1 MNRLDLIIRKGTV
14 VLQDEC
20 RQLDI
25 GIRNGKIAALGENL
39 VVLEQTPIYD
49 AEGLTILPGMI
60 DAHVHFN
67 EPALGHWEGFVTG
80 SASLAAGGCTT
91 YIDMPLNGVPPTV
104 RLSALELKLEAAEGQ
119 SHVDYAL
126 WGGLV
131 PGNIGELEALAQ
143 AGVIGFK
150 AFMSC
155 PGGEGEDIFTEV
167 DDETLVNGMKEI
179 ARLGLVLA
187 LHAESEDIVSKL
199 AAEAAQAG
207 RRSALD
213 FIATRPIAAE
223 VEAVNRAL
231 GYAKQTGCKLHFVHI
246 SSAEAVQMITEAKT
260 QGMDVTV
267 ETCPHYLALTD
278 VEVERLGPVAKCAP
292 PIRTAEDQAR
302 LWAELTAGR
311 FDIIASDH
319 SPSPKHMKQGDFFAS
334 WGGISGAQSSLEL
347 MLHEGHLRRGI
358 PLPVLARMLA
368 LEPAKRFGLYPRKG
382 EIAIGADADLALV
395 DLAASYTLQESDL
408 LYRHKQSPY
417 VGKTFSCS
425 VKATFLRG
433 EKVYER
439 GVGVG
444 TALEG
449 TWLRHNASIGGGLD
463 G

>member
-1 MNRLDLIIRKGTV
+1 MNRWDLIIRKGTV
-14 VLQDEC
+14 VLQDAC

-25 GIRNGKIAALGENL
+25 GIRNGKIVALGDNL
-39 VVLEQTPIYD
+39 DYSEQTIVYD

-67 EPALGHWEGFVTG
+67 EPALGHWEGFATG

-104 RLSALELKLEAAEGQ
+104 RLSALELKLEAAKGQ

-131 PGNIGELEALAQ
+131 PGNVGELEALAQ

-155 PGGEGEDIFTEV
+155 PGGEGEDIFAEV

-187 LHAESEDIVSKL
+187 LHAESEEIVSKL
-199 AAEAAQAG
+199 AGEAMLAG
-207 RRSALD
+207 KRSALD
-213 FIATRPIAAE
+213 FIATRPISAE
-223 VEAVNRAL
+223 VEAVSRAL
-231 GYAKQTGCKLHFVHI
+231 GYAEMTGCKLHFVHI
-246 SSAEAVQMITEAKT
+246 SSAEAVRIITKAKAE
-260 QGMDVTV
+260 GMDVTV

-292 PIRTAEDQAR
+292 PIRTADDQAR
-302 LWAELTAGR
+302 LWAELKAGR

-319 SPSPKHMKQGDFFAS
+319 SPSPKHMKQGDFFAA

-347 MLHEGHLRRGI
+347 MLDEGHLRREV
-358 PLPVLARMLA
+358 PLTELARMLA
-368 LEPAKRFGLYPRKG
+368 LTPAKRFGLYPRKG

-395 DLAASYTLQESDL
+395 DLATGYTLQESDL

-417 VGKTFSCS
+417 VGKAFGCS
-425 VKATFLRG
+425 VKSTFLRG
-433 EKVYER
+433 VKVYER

-444 TALEG
+444 AALEG
-449 TWLRHNASIGGGLD
+449 AWLRHSASIGGGLD

>member
-1 MNRLDLIIRKGTV
+1 MNQLDLIIRKGKV
-14 VLQDEC
+14 VQQDAC

-25 GIRNGKIAALGENL
+25 GIRNGKIAALSENL
-39 VVLEQTPIYD
+39 VVSEETPVYD

-104 RLSALELKLEAAEGQ
+104 RLSALEMKLNSAEGQ

-131 PGNIGELEALAQ
+131 PGNVGELEGLAQ

-187 LHAESEDIVSKL
+187 LHAESEEIVSKL
-199 AAEAAQAG
+199 TAEAVQAG
-207 RRSALD
+207 KRSALD

-223 VEAVNRAL
+223 VEAVSRAL
-231 GYAKQTGCKLHFVHI
+231 DYAEMTGCMLHFVHI
-246 SSAEAVQMITEAKT
+246 SSAEAVQVIAKAKA

-267 ETCPHYLALTD
+267 ETCPHYLTLTN

-292 PIRTAEDQAR
+292 PIRSVEDQAS
-302 LWAELTAGR
+302 LWEELKAGR

-319 SPSPKHMKQGDFFAS
+319 SPSPKHMKQGDFFAA
-334 WGGISGAQSSLEL
+334 WGGISGAQSTLEL
-347 MLHEGHLRRGI
+347 MLDEGHLRREV
-358 PLPVLARMLA
+358 PLTELARMLA

-395 DLAASYTLQESDL
+395 DLAAGYTLQESDL

-417 VGKTFSCS
+417 VGKAFGCS
-425 VKATFLRG
+425 VKSTFLRG
-433 EKVYER
+433 VNVYER

-444 TALEG
+444 AALEG
-449 TWLRHNASIGGGLD
+449 AWLRHSASIGGGLD